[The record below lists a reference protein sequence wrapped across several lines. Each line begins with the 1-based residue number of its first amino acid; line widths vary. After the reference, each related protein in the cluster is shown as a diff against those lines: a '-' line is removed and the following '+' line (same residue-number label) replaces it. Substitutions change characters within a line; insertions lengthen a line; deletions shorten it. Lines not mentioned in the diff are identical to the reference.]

1 LATVAV
7 YGILCHMRAEL
18 LFRERR
24 HFDDGAIME
33 MKIWRVPRPV
43 PPATHGLKYSLFYGR
58 PGQRLVGYDNERG
71 KGDHKHLGGREM
83 PYDFVS
89 VERLV
94 ADFLADV
101 RRVRGSL

>member
-1 LATVAV
+1 MKAT
-7 YGILCHMRAEL
+7 L

-24 HFDDGAIME
+24 LFDDGAIME
-33 MKIWRVPRPV
+33 MTIWRVPRVV
-43 PPATHGLKYSLFYGR
+43 PPTTHGLKYSLFYGR
-58 PGQRLVGYDNERG
+58 PGQRLVAYDNERG
-71 KGDHKHLGGREM
+71 KGDHRHLGAREL
-83 PYDFVS
+83 PYAFVS